1 MKNNLYKLYIVPY
14 NLKYFLRIMKLCLL
28 LTILF
33 TSSLFAN
40 NANSQNA
47 KVNIPVSSMTTLQLI
62 KTIES
67 QTKYLFVYNENEIDI
82 NRKVQISGSNH
93 SVAAVLKEVFNDTDL
108 TYDMEGNNIM
118 IMKRTVKQSP
128 LQTKTKKISGIVV
141 DDTGAGVIG
150 ATVKVSGSDN
160 GTITDFEGKFTITV
174 SLGNKV
180 EVSYIGYQ
188 TFDFIVKTNSE
199 YRIVLKEDTQA
210 LLVSE
215 PKRKRT

>member
-67 QTKYLFVYNENEIDI
+67 QTKYLFVYNAN
-82 NRKVQISGSNH
+82 Q
-93 SVAAVLKEVFNDTDL
+93 
-108 TYDMEGNNIM
+108 
-118 IMKRTVKQSP
+118 
-128 LQTKTKKISGIVV
+128 
-141 DDTGAGVIG
+141 
-150 ATVKVSGSDN
+150 
-160 GTITDFEGKFTITV
+160 
-174 SLGNKV
+174 
-180 EVSYIGYQ
+180 
-188 TFDFIVKTNSE
+188 
-199 YRIVLKEDTQA
+199 
-210 LLVSE
+210 
-215 PKRKRT
+215 